1 MSFGWAIPALLAWI
15 VVLIAPWRPW
25 STRER
30 LEADPARRDEPLQ
43 DVTVLI
49 PARDEAQTLPRTLE
63 GLAQQGPGLDVIVVD
78 DQSVDGT
85 GDVARAAATDW
96 TRASTGASTIS
107 GLRVI
112 PGTSLPEGWTGKVWA
127 QAQAR
132 PYLDRPL
139 VLLLDADIALAPGMV
154 ATLRHRLRSRRL
166 GLVSLM
172 AELPMGG
179 FWERLLL
186 PAFVYFFK
194 LIYPFQLANSP
205 SPRVAAAA
213 GGCVLLETQ
222 ALQAIGGFASL
233 RDAIIDD
240 CALARRFKDAGF
252 RIWIGLTRSATS
264 HRRYDGLGDIWRM
277 VTRTAFTQLRYSWLL
292 LFLCT
297 VLMVACLLT
306 PAALAFSADP
316 TTRAAALAAWLLMWF
331 AYLPTL
337 RFYDVPVLWGLL
349 MPLIG
354 LLFLAMTW
362 DSARR
367 YLQGERSAWRGRRYG
382 ADPMSGSR

>member
-1 MSFGWAIPALLAWI
+1 MSIGWAIPALLAWI
-15 VVLIAPWRPW
+15 IVLILPWRPW
-25 STRER
+25 GTRER
-30 LEADPARRDEPLQ
+30 LEADPARRDEPLR

-63 GLAQQGPGLDVIVVD
+63 SLAHQGPGLDILVVD
-78 DQSVDGT
+78 DQSGDGT
-85 GDVARAAATDW
+85 GDVARAVAE
-96 TRASTGASTIS
+96 ASGIT

-112 PGTSLPEGWTGKVWA
+112 PGATLPDDWTGKVWA

-132 PYLDRPL
+132 PCLDRPM

-154 ATLRHRLRSRRL
+154 ATLRGRLTSERL

-172 AELPMGG
+172 AELPMSG

-194 LIYPFQLANSP
+194 LIYPFRVSNSP

-213 GGCVLLETQ
+213 GGCVLLETE
-222 ALQAIGGFASL
+222 ALDAIGGFASL

-240 CALARRFKDAGF
+240 CTLARRVKDAGYG
-252 RIWIGLTRSATS
+252 IWTGLTRSAVS
-264 HRRYDGLGDIWRM
+264 HRRYSGLGDIWRM
-277 VTRTAFTQLRYSWLL
+277 VARTAFTQLRYSWLL
-292 LFLCT
+292 LALCT
-297 VLMVACLLT
+297 ALMILCLLA
-306 PAALAFSADP
+306 PAVLAFSPDAA
-316 TTRAAALAAWLLMWF
+316 TRTAAIAAWLLMWI

-337 RFYDVPVLWGLL
+337 RFYGVPVLWGLL
-349 MPLIG
+349 MPLVG
-354 LLFLAMTW
+354 LLFLTMTW

-367 YLQGERSAWRGRRYG
+367 YLHGERSAWRGRRYG
-382 ADPMSGSR
+382 AHPMSGSR